1 VYIGIEVV
9 REVAVLIE
17 KVTSASQ
24 EFAAS
29 NVREKKSKMVLG
41 QSPKRFFLDSENGDS
56 KLLRNVTI
64 YH

>member
-1 VYIGIEVV
+1 MEI
-9 REVAVLIE
+9 AVLIE
-17 KVTSASQ
+17 KNTNASQ

-29 NVREKKSKMVLG
+29 SFREKKSKKVLG
-41 QSPKRFFLDSENGDS
+41 QSPKRFFLDNANEGT